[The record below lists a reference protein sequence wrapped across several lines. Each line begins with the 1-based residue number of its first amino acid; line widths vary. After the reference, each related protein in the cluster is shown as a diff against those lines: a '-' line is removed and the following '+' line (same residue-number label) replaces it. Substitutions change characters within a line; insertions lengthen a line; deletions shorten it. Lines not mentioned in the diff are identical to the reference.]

1 MKAGR
6 QACTQQA
13 AQGLD
18 SLASK
23 RGKAGWDPFQD
34 TVRVGWGTVCQSCL
48 AQLYGWFLIPDV
60 HAFSYTLTE
69 PATSLCFCPS
79 RFCKSYS
86 VRKRTHRLI
95 LKAFGMLKRFPT
107 GCITYSHPPPLPKPA
122 SFLRQKTQHKG
133 TRQPKGNW
141 SDGWFSD
148 GAIVSPVS
156 RLPPHLHAPDFQFKA
171 MHSSVNA
178 QKPKAT
184 HQEAPASVLKS
195 SWASAKVQ
203 LPPTPPPTPLGLLSK
218 PAKDSRARDGTRDH
232 KLTPL
237 LRAAFLWATF
247 TPQNLISY
255 ARSCCTPILG
265 AVYTRLNRWVAQS
278 QTRI

>member
-1 MKAGR
+1 MHH
-6 QACTQQA
+6 
-13 AQGLD
+13 L
-18 SLASK
+18 
-23 RGKAGWDPFQD
+23 
-34 TVRVGWGTVCQSCL
+34 
-48 AQLYGWFLIPDV
+48 
-60 HAFSYTLTE
+60 
-69 PATSLCFCPS
+69 
-79 RFCKSYS
+79 
-86 VRKRTHRLI
+86 
-95 LKAFGMLKRFPT
+95 FPPT
-107 GCITYSHPPPLPKPA
+107 PLPKPA

-156 RLPPHLHAPDFQFKA
+156 RLPSRLLAPDFQYKA
-171 MHSSVNA
+171 MHRSVNT

-218 PAKDSRARDGTRDH
+218 PAKDSRAWGGKRDH

-237 LRAAFLWATF
+237 LVGHIHTSKLDFPCTFLLHSDTGCCLYKGESLSSSNK
-247 TPQNLISY
+247 NLRSEHLKCNRTCAVRTKVGMRSY
-255 ARSCCTPILG
+255 AR
-265 AVYTRLNRWVAQS
+265 
-278 QTRI
+278 